1 MKYLYLHTS
10 MHTVTSDNERTE
22 QNGKP
27 HSNPSLV
34 IASYGPAPNY
44 YCEWIERLRHHDDW
58 SRSTYSI

>member
-1 MKYLYLHTS
+1 MKYLHTS

-44 YCEWIERLRHHDDW
+44 YCEWRDFAIMMTLRN
-58 SRSTYSI
+58 SEAEVPTA